1 MNMACLLCWFVPLT
15 LIQPPGDARAR
26 AAALQMKQIF
36 SGNALND
43 LLAKCAAISPL
54 PELPE
59 PPAKL
64 PEKAHKAINILT
76 PGGVDVRV
84 FVKTATDKWP
94 AALEEAA
101 KEKKQV
107 LAQLAATVTEARK
120 GKPSAKTATAL
131 KEAVKKLEESLQER
145 AADVTPYQYIEAKRY
160 LNRLTAGVKAADRP
174 DLGTELAMAEK
185 ALAEGK
191 TAPDLVRFMIAK
203 KLKFA
208 PAGPANGDV
217 YLDLYK
223 ALADYQRKVAAA
235 AKK

>member
-15 LIQPPGDARAR
+15 LILLPGDAQLR
-26 AAALQMKQIF
+26 AADPPLAQVS
-36 SGNALND
+36 SGSALND

-64 PEKAHKAINILT
+64 SEKAHKAINIRT

-84 FVKTATDKWP
+84 FIKTAMDKWP

-107 LAQLAATVTEARK
+107 LAQLSATVTEARK
-120 GKPSAKTATAL
+120 GKLSAKTAAAL
-131 KEAVKKLEESLQER
+131 KDAVKKLEENLQER
-145 AADVTPYQYIEAKRY
+145 VADMTPSQYIEARRY
-160 LNRLTAGVKAADRP
+160 LNRLKEGIKAADLP
-174 DLGTELAMAEK
+174 NLGMELALAEK

-208 PAGPANGDV
+208 PAGPEHSQD

-223 ALADYQRKVAAA
+223 ALADYHRKIAAA
-235 AKK
+235 PKK